1 MSDDPLESLAKG
13 ATKGFFEH
21 WEEKLP
27 AWLSRVKNYEL
38 RFIEDESTY
47 EVAKR
52 ESGNAEY
59 KLYAQFVPKGWPRV
73 FFKVGLAMREIE
85 TEKEKVQS
93 LKDDV
98 YRKHGKA
105 GVHVAELVQ
114 LGIITELVG
123 QFAKILGNP
132 VDVTKKLVAFL
143 EGSEDLAIFVRSS
156 DAKHVRRLC
165 GLVKTRVDAMSTH
178 MVIVFGSGFARDIVL
193 KILKC
198 IRDDPRGYAIE
209 IKEDWPQLAL
219 FVYSPEMKGKLSHWT
234 EPFAR

>member
-1 MSDDPLESLAKG
+1 LESLAKG

-27 AWLSRVKNYEL
+27 DWLSRIKNNEL

-47 EVAKR
+47 EVAKK

-59 KLYAQFVPKGWPRV
+59 KLFTQFAPKGWART
-73 FFKVGLAMREIE
+73 FFTLGLAMREIE

-93 LKDDV
+93 LKDDI

-105 GVHVAELVQ
+105 GVHTAELVQ
-114 LGIITELVG
+114 RGIITELVG
-123 QFAKILGNP
+123 QLAKIFANP
-132 VDVTKKLVAFL
+132 ADVTKKLVTFL
-143 EGSEDLAIFVRSS
+143 EGIEDLAIFVGSAN
-156 DAKHVRRLC
+156 AKHVERIC
-165 GLVKTRVDAMSTH
+165 GLVKTRVDAMSSH
-178 MVIVFGSGFARDIVL
+178 MVIVFGSGYARNIVL

-198 IRDDPRGYAIE
+198 IKDDPHGYAIE
-209 IKEDWPQLAL
+209 IKDDWPQLVL
-219 FVYSPEMKGKLSHWT
+219 FVYSPELKGKLTHWS